1 MKQKIKAAMILAALI
16 LISVGL
22 FAQLNTVKKQKGKP
36 KCPAWVSE
44 MGYWVVESNINSPK
58 NHVIS
63 FYTND
68 NILMYKETL
77 KDVKLNPEKRAVK
90 MKLKKALESSVI
102 SWYHQKTKN
111 SIDSNDQ
118 SFVKAVLK

>member
-1 MKQKIKAAMILAALI
+1 MILAALI
-16 LISVGL
+16 LVSAGL
-22 FAQLNTVKKQKGKP
+22 LAQVNTEKKQKGKP

-44 MGYWVVESNINSPK
+44 LGYWVVETNINSPK

-77 KDVKLNPEKRAVK
+77 EDVKLNPERRAVK

-102 SWYHQKTKN
+102 SWYHQKIKN
-111 SIDSNDQ
+111 PFDSHDQ
-118 SFVKAVLK
+118 SFVKAVFK